1 MRTVNTVWVI
11 INKDM
16 TMRLRIIILMCLC
29 SLMPLSAQEGLHVAK
44 VFEGKVA
51 ETTKETIQTGE
62 ALRKYGLTKL
72 RTWKTTVPDSLRNK
86 IEALVNQDYEE
97 RDRRE
102 EEVDREV
109 RDGHIY
115 YCIFRLG
122 SRRTELSIGGD
133 TSFKV
138 WRQYL
143 CYQCKTNPGQRSLYD
158 ITLVFLEGE
167 NLTLDKLKKNFKRK

>member
-1 MRTVNTVWVI
+1 MKTGVN
-11 INKDM
+11 KGK
-16 TMRLRIIILMCLC
+16 TMRLRIVIIMCQC
-29 SLMPLSAQEGLHVAK
+29 SLLPLSAQEGLHVTK

-51 ETTKETIQTGE
+51 KIASETIQTGE
-62 ALRKYGLTKL
+62 TLRKYGLTKL
-72 RTWKTTVPDSLRNK
+72 RTWKTTVPDSVRVK
-86 IEALVNQDYEE
+86 IETLVNQDYEE
-97 RDRRE
+97 RDRKE

-115 YCIFRLG
+115 YSIFRLG
-122 SRRTELSIGGD
+122 TRRTELSVGGD

-143 CYQCKTNPGQRSLYD
+143 CYQCKTNPEQRSLYD

>member
-1 MRTVNTVWVI
+1 MKPTLTIVLLLFATL
-11 INKDM
+11 M
-16 TMRLRIIILMCLC
+16 LR
-29 SLMPLSAQEGLHVAK
+29 AQEGLHVGE

-51 ETTKETIQTGE
+51 KTTTETTQTGE
-62 ALRKYGLTKL
+62 PLRKYGLTKL

-97 RDRRE
+97 RDRKE

-115 YCIFRLG
+115 YSIFRLG

-133 TSFKV
+133 RGFKV
-138 WRQYL
+138 WRHYL
-143 CYQCKTNPGQRSLYD
+143 CYQCKVNTEQRSLYD

-167 NLTLDKLKKNFKRK
+167 DLTLDKLKKNFKRK